1 MSRGQVAL
9 LALTLA
15 LGRCSYEAGVRKG
28 SEDGWWQCM
37 AEHGEVA

>member
-1 MSRGQVAL
+1 MTRSHWLLVAM
-9 LALTLA
+9 ALTLA
-15 LGRCSYEAGVRKG
+15 RCSYEAGLRKG